1 MKIRDLTRI
10 AFFTAVI
17 IICSYI
23 MIPFAVPFTLQTLG
37 IFVSV
42 LVLGKNK
49 GSLAV
54 LIYLLI
60 GIVGVPVFSGFRGG
74 IYVLTGMTGGFLW
87 GFLAMGLTYWVLSRF
102 GKVPALIAGLA
113 VCYGCGCF
121 WFYLYSGGGLGL
133 ILLRCVVPYLIPDAA
148 KLWLAVSLSKRLS
161 KVINIPSRT

>member
-60 GIVGVPVFSGFRGG
+60 GIVGVPVFSGMKGG
-74 IYVLTGMTGGFLW
+74 VGVLFAPTGG
-87 GFLAMGLTYWVLSRF
+87 Y
-102 GKVPALIAGLA
+102 IAGFI
-113 VCYGCGCF
+113 VCAYISGLLFEKTNKPFLSCISGLVVLYAIGTC
-121 WFYLYSGGGLGL
+121 WFY
-133 ILLRCVVPYLIPDAA
+133 ILNPVEIESIILTCIVPFIIPDIL
-148 KLWLAVSLSKRLS
+148 KIIFAVYISKALH
-161 KVINIPSRT
+161 

>member
-49 GSLAV
+49 GSFAV

-60 GIVGVPVFSGFRGG
+60 GIVGVPVFSGMKGG
-74 IYVLTGMTGGFLW
+74 IGVLFAPTGGYIAGFFVCSYISGLMFEKTNKPFL
-87 GFLAMGLTYWVLSRF
+87 SC
-102 GKVPALIAGLA
+102 IAGLVVLYA
-113 VCYGCGCF
+113 IGTC
-121 WFYLYSGGGLGL
+121 WFYIVNPIEIKSIFLTC
-133 ILLRCVVPYLIPDAA
+133 IVPFIIPDVL
-148 KLWLAVSLSKRLS
+148 KIVFAVYISKALR
-161 KVINIPSRT
+161 